1 MRACVRACCA
11 MLRWCDAWS
20 GGRATGTGREEGAAG
35 GKTLRVWGGGA
46 RGEDPRAW
54 AAPRLIALPWLP
66 TAPSHAAAAP
76 AEQAYFILDE
86 VLLAGELQEPSK
98 KARRGWGGVGGGGGK
113 QARGL
118 APLRRSPRRP
128 RRPRAV
134 PPLDGCLCWCPSGLG
149 PLPLRACVQAV
160 ARVIEAQ
167 DALVEQAK
175 MGMGPEGPLQ
185 VSGPRG

>member
-1 MRACVRACCA
+1 MGVFACVRACVRACCA

-20 GGRATGTGREEGAAG
+20 GGRATGTGREDGAAG

-98 KARRGWGGVGGGGGK
+98 KARRGWGGVGWGGASRHEALPRSAVHRG
-113 QARGL
+113 ARGGRGRC
-118 APLRRSPRRP
+118 RRWM
-128 RRPRAV
+128 A
-134 PPLDGCLCWCPSGLG
+134 
-149 PLPLRACVQAV
+149 ACVG
-160 ARVIEAQ
+160 ARV
-167 DALVEQAK
+167 
-175 MGMGPEGPLQ
+175 
-185 VSGPRG
+185 VSDPSRSVRVCRRWRA